1 MKSKSLFT
9 GWLIAASTTTLV
21 VFALGTSV
29 VRADET
35 KGASRLTQLSRAGA
49 TSTTDASKASCLT
62 VCCDSTKQSITT
74 GTQLPTRSK
83 KRLQITD
90 TAQNLKVLDRK
101 QLDRT
106 GSANVS
112 DAVRKLVP

>member
-1 MKSKSLFT
+1 MCSSDLD
-9 GWLIAASTTTLV
+9 WLIAASTATLV

-29 VRADET
+29 VRADDTE
-35 KGASRLTQLSRAGA
+35 GASPLTQLSRAGV
-49 TSTTDASKASCLT
+49 TSTAEGSKASCLT
-62 VCCDSTKQSITT
+62 VCCDSTKQAITT

-90 TAQNLKVLDRK
+90 TAQNLKVFDRK

-106 GSANVS
+106 GPANVS